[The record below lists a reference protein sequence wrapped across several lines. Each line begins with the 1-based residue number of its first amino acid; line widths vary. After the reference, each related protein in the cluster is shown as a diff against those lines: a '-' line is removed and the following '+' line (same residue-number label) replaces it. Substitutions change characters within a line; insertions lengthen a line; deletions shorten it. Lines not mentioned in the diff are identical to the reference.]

1 VSTENKNSTNELF
14 DSIDNKLL
22 EIDEQDGNISIEP
35 IHTDDI
41 NELINISE
49 AGLIKNKQLIAD
61 NLRQLLLVKGIE
73 PKPIEIDGTGE
84 TLLSLYKK
92 REEYL
97 KTLPPD
103 SIDDND
109 LQFIS
114 PAMLSK
120 VKYLDISKSS
130 INYWLNYKHDAIPNF
145 EKAYRLSFMFNARI
159 EWIFGL
165 SKERILP
172 DSQSEYE
179 AFEDLGFT
187 HKAWSI
193 LKEAKMCHPVLKCTT
208 NRNIIIDELQNTPY
222 MSVLNLL
229 IENVKNFPD
238 IINRKDDE
246 EECPYVEF
254 PILDCI
260 ASFLDFD
267 RSFKYYKLPLSKIEA
282 YTSNFLNVSLFKNFI
297 EDFDEER
304 IKTTDGYKSLIK
316 QAKMWSNKEDIE
328 SDINIKEYLPYLFA
342 DDMIRR
348 IIGEM
353 TITNEEADYHEADAN
368 SFRAVQKE
376 LNKIKKEL
384 IEQELIGL
392 ICYLT
397 NNRTST
403 LSTPI
408 PPENWNKCDEYRK
421 AKYLRLKDMYDFYN
435 E

>member
-1 VSTENKNSTNELF
+1 MSTENNSTQELF
-14 DSIDNKLL
+14 DSIDSKLL
-22 EIDEQDGNISIEP
+22 EIDETDCSISTEP

-49 AGLIKNKQLIAD
+49 LGLIKNKQLIAD

-73 PKPIEIDGTGE
+73 PKPIEIDGTDE

-114 PAMLSK
+114 PAMLSR
-120 VKYLDISKSS
+120 VKYLDVSKSN

-179 AFEDLGFT
+179 VFEDLGFT
-187 HKAWSI
+187 HNAWFI
-193 LKEAKMCHPVLKCTT
+193 LKEAKKCHPILNSTT

-222 MSVLNLL
+222 MSVINLL

-238 IINRKDDE
+238 IINRKDDDE
-246 EECPYVEF
+246 EYPYVEF
-254 PILDCI
+254 PLLDNI
-260 ASFLDFD
+260 AHFLDFD

-282 YTSNFLNVSLFKNFI
+282 YKSNFLSILQFKNFI
-297 EDFDEER
+297 ENFDEEQ
-304 IKTTDGYKSLIK
+304 IKTTDGYKSLIAE
-316 QAKMWSNKEDIE
+316 AKAWSSKEDIDA
-328 SDINIKEYLPYLFA
+328 DIDIKEYLPYLFA

-348 IIGEM
+348 MIGEM
-353 TITNEEADYHEADAN
+353 IVTNEEADYNEADAN

-384 IEQELIGL
+384 IGKELLKL